1 MYICIGTHRI
11 NVDQIQTYSFE
22 QKAGVITIFF
32 TDSSLMRFDCKEYD
46 LDILILELDRVCN
59 PKVLKGKLMRK
70 KKKKETLNRCE
81 TCVYYQEGKQPDGI
95 LWQSCDHDFECANI
109 YAFQYK
115 AKDEK

>member
-32 TDSSLMRFDCKEYD
+32 TDESYQIFTSKEYD

-59 PKVLKGKLMRK
+59 PKVLKGKL
-70 KKKKETLNRCE
+70 
-81 TCVYYQEGKQPDGI
+81 
-95 LWQSCDHDFECANI
+95 
-109 YAFQYK
+109 
-115 AKDEK
+115 DEK

>member
-32 TDSSLMRFDCKEYD
+32 IESDYIIFTSEEYD

-59 PKVLKGKLMRK
+59 PKVLKGKL
-70 KKKKETLNRCE
+70 
-81 TCVYYQEGKQPDGI
+81 
-95 LWQSCDHDFECANI
+95 
-109 YAFQYK
+109 
-115 AKDEK
+115 DEK